1 MFEKLAASLPFE
13 IQQEFKRALKKGY
26 WSNGMK
32 LTAKQRKS
40 CKQALFIYEGNSQQY
55 IH

>member
-13 IQQEFKRALKKGY
+13 IQLEFRKALKKGY

-32 LTAKQRKS
+32 LTDKQRKS
-40 CKQALFIYEGNSQQY
+40 CEQALFVFEENIQQFL
-55 IH
+55 H